1 MVVCAESGAK
11 LTESLGT
18 GAPGKE
24 RVALKD
30 SVTSK
35 TVSPMIVTGTSI
47 VVVTESNV
55 SSKFVM
61 LV

>member
-11 LTESLGT
+11 LTESLGI
-18 GAPGKE
+18 GALKKE

-47 VVVTESNV
+47 VVVTEPNV
-55 SSKFVM
+55 SSKFAK
-61 LV
+61 LI

>member
-1 MVVCAESGAK
+1 MVVCAEFGNIIT
-11 LTESLGT
+11 LET

-30 SVTSK
+30 STSSK

-47 VVVTESNV
+47 VVVTEPNV
-55 SSKFVM
+55 SSKFAK
-61 LV
+61 LI